1 MKKFV
6 SVAASVGLL
15 LAQIRI
21 AQAKSPQQDL
31 YTFPVAKATYSRLF
45 GWQDAEKRIFNDG
58 VDLLA
63 PAGSNIYSWSEGTVK
78 SFGYNPQCGWQMV
91 IVYKAWT
98 TIYCNLSKEDTY
110 PIGQEIDARI
120 PIGKLASPPGQK
132 FAVLH
137 WTLKEYGKL
146 INPYEVAQDIEKFNK
161 KNR

>member
-1 MKKFV
+1 MRKFLSIV
-6 SVAASVGLL
+6 SSLGLVFGQLGVAE
-15 LAQIRI
+15 
-21 AQAKSPQQDL
+21 AKNPQREF

-45 GWQDAEKRIFNDG
+45 GWQDAEQKIFNDG

-63 PAGSNIYSWSEGTVK
+63 PAGSNVYAWSAGTVQ
-78 SFGYNPQCGWQMV
+78 SVAYNSQCGWQIV

-110 PIGQEIDARI
+110 PIGREIDARI